1 MGVET
6 VYNPHRDEPFVVGI
20 DGSDQAVRAAEW
32 ATVEAVGRR
41 VELHLVYVIAKDELE
56 RRYAERVLAFAEAA
70 ARGVDASVKVES
82 RIVRG
87 PLVPTLR
94 AQTESA
100 NALVLGSVGMGFIRR
115 AMVGST
121 ASALAAGAACP
132 VVVVRGSDPDSAP
145 PSTGPVLTGLG
156 GHHIDD
162 ALLGS
167 AMHEA
172 SIRHTHV
179 LAVRAAV
186 DLMPDLRRRR
196 ALEVER
202 EFDEEI
208 RGRVERW
215 HTTFPGIRVDTLVVQ
230 DTAAESLTAL
240 SANAQMIVVGSR
252 GRGFVEG
259 AVLGSTSQSLLLNAR
274 CPILVYREPR

>member
-1 MGVET
+1 M
-6 VYNPHRDEPFVVGI
+6 YNPHRDEPIVVGI

-32 ATVEAVGRR
+32 ATVEAVSRR
-41 VELHLVYVIAKDELE
+41 VELHLVYVISKDELE
-56 RRYAERVLAFAEAA
+56 RRYAERVLAVAEAA
-70 ARGVDASVKVES
+70 AMRVDGSVKVES
-82 RIVRG
+82 RMVRG

-100 NALVLGSVGMGFIRR
+100 TALVLGSVGMGFIRR

-145 PSTGPVLTGLG
+145 PSAGPVLAGLG

-172 SIRHTHV
+172 SIRGTQV
-179 LAVRAAV
+179 LAVRAQM

-196 ALEVER
+196 ALRGRARVRRGDSRSCRTMAYDLSRDSRRHSGRPGHRCRVPDRVER
-202 EFDEEI
+202 ECADD
-208 RGRVERW
+208 RRR
-215 HTTFPGIRVDTLVVQ
+215 
-230 DTAAESLTAL
+230 
-240 SANAQMIVVGSR
+240 
-252 GRGFVEG
+252 
-259 AVLGSTSQSLLLNAR
+259 
-274 CPILVYREPR
+274 